1 MRNCAQM
8 LYTASGRAPS
18 HLYMLLIILLI
29 LTQDA
34 SFAANVHKVQLTS
47 VPWYKE
53 RLLNRTSL
61 GEPLPVVA
69 TTELCPTSWHDGCM
83 PIYSIKKIHL
93 CCCLVTFCCID
104 VGSSSWHDS
113 RMPFSSPKGL
123 CFVVVLSTCEW
134 HQCPWKRLQEHT
146 QPASGLISHGCV
158 QTVL

>member
-1 MRNCAQM
+1 
-8 LYTASGRAPS
+8 
-18 HLYMLLIILLI
+18 MLLIILLI

-83 PIYSIKKIHL
+83 PIYSIKKIHPL
-93 CCCLVTFCCID
+93 LLSCYFLLHRC
-104 VGSSSWHDS
+104 
-113 RMPFSSPKGL
+113 GL
-123 CFVVVLSTCEW
+123 L
-134 HQCPWKRLQEHT
+134 KL
-146 QPASGLISHGCV
+146 A
-158 QTVL
+158 

>member
-1 MRNCAQM
+1 MGSMGCAQM

-61 GEPLPVVA
+61 GAPLLLPPRCA
-69 TTELCPTSWHDGCM
+69 PYCAW
-83 PIYSIKKIHL
+83 
-93 CCCLVTFCCID
+93 
-104 VGSSSWHDS
+104 
-113 RMPFSSPKGL
+113 R
-123 CFVVVLSTCEW
+123 
-134 HQCPWKRLQEHT
+134 
-146 QPASGLISHGCV
+146 
-158 QTVL
+158 

>member
-1 MRNCAQM
+1 MGCAQM

-61 GEPLPVVA
+61 GAHPL
-69 TTELCPTSWHDGCM
+69 L
-83 PIYSIKKIHL
+83 
-93 CCCLVTFCCID
+93 
-104 VGSSSWHDS
+104 
-113 RMPFSSPKGL
+113 PFRPL
-123 CFVVVLSTCEW
+123 VVLPTAHGGESARGVN
-134 HQCPWKRLQEHT
+134 HLG
-146 QPASGLISHGCV
+146 ASAIAQLASKMPGMLTWCAYSQSSASAVERWSRAGC
-158 QTVL
+158 L

>member
-1 MRNCAQM
+1 MTILRGCDVSDYAQM

-61 GEPLPVVA
+61 GASLPVVA
-69 TTELCPTSWHDGCM
+69 TLDVYYISWHESCM
-83 PIYSIKKIHL
+83 PAQSL
-93 CCCLVTFCCID
+93 LA
-104 VGSSSWHDS
+104 
-113 RMPFSSPKGL
+113 P
-123 CFVVVLSTCEW
+123 FVVVLPIVKW
-134 HQCPWKRLQEHT
+134 HR
-146 QPASGLISHGCV
+146 CV
-158 QTVL
+158 PHKLA